1 MQVVYMHPHTLFH
14 NAHAFMLFISVF
26 KLAVFQE
33 VSTPKFHA
41 HFFAPFYFGSQYFT
55 ILTILNQSQM
65 AK

>member
-1 MQVVYMHPHTLFH
+1 MHPHTLFH
-14 NAHAFMLFISVF
+14 NACAFMLFVSVF

-33 VSTPKFHA
+33 VSTPKFRA
-41 HFFAPFYFGSQYFT
+41 HFFAPPFYFSSQYFT